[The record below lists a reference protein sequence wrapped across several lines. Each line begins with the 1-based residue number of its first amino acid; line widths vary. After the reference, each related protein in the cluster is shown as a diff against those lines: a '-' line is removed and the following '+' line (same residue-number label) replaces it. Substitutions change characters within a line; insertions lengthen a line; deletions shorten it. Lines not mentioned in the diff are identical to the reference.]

1 MGKRRE
7 TLESA
12 MLVAIA
18 WLCAT
23 EVEEHSLAERAR
35 IARNTLRDAL
45 NEAGTDE
52 SGNVSQGLIADA
64 LSEKP

>member
-7 TLESA
+7 TLENA

-35 IARNTLRDAL
+35 IAGNTLADAL
-45 NEAGTDE
+45 GEAGTNDSSRSAQRMIDE
-52 SGNVSQGLIADA
+52 A